1 MAKTEN
7 EEDTEANE
15 IKAKIEELRDAAVA
29 KIEEAREGVDFGDD
43 GPPEIDREALQI
55 RLPDEMIYNL
65 LRKRLQENDCR
76 NRGYILDGFPRTFK
90 DCNYVFLYK
99 PKKLDENGEEIEED
113 EPELEEGQEK
123 SFEGYVPD
131 EKIFPHT
138 LLVINQDDEF
148 LINRVKN

>member
-7 EEDTEANE
+7 EEDAEAND

-29 KIEEAREGVDFGDD
+29 KIEEAREGIDFGDD

-55 RLPDEMIYNL
+55 RLPEEMIYNL

-76 NRGYILDGFPRTFK
+76 NRGYILDGFPRNFK

-99 PKKLDENGEEIEED
+99 PKNKLIIVEHLKPKII
-113 EPELEEGQEK
+113 K
-123 SFEGYVPD
+123 S
-131 EKIFPHT
+131 K
-138 LLVINQDDEF
+138 Q
-148 LINRVKN
+148 